1 MNNMTDLQGILFDTL
16 RGIQKGEVDLDKAK
30 AINEIG
36 KTLVDT
42 ARAENDYIRATGAN
56 AGSGFIA
63 PPALPS
69 LPGTTSV
76 PTGTG
81 TKTTTQLP
89 NGASVTVHKMRG

>member
-1 MNNMTDLQGILFDTL
+1 MNNMTDLRAALFDTL
-16 RGIQKGEVDLDKAK
+16 RGIQEGKVDLDKAK
-30 AINEIG
+30 AINELG
-36 KTLVDT
+36 KTLVDS

-69 LPGTTSV
+69 LPGSTSER
-76 PTGTG
+76 TGSG